1 MTKETFE
8 TVGPGYLEY
17 AGAKLGERLW
27 GDTLICNRVEV
38 RQMRAEFEIHWTEFA
53 RPVYDESERKW
64 TERKR
69 QVWET
74 TSNKAK
80 AIERAEFIER
90 DYCQAE
96 QEDLAERIE
105 QQREQVRTARETP
118 SMKSVTLF
126 DLARAAQEREL
137 GEDTRQQTPE
147 ATVDEHETS
156 RFETFAKGLGQD
168 VFHRAAKAGRGRL
181 AKQSESLHERARA
194 ERNEENGHG
203 LELER

>member
-1 MTKETFE
+1 MDAVLLAQIRNSSAFNQMLAKNR
-8 TVGPGYLEY
+8 YLLLRAKKTSVNIVHRGLFFQASSSLASAHDFPIPSE
-17 AGAKLGERLW
+17 AG
-27 GDTLICNRVEV
+27 
-38 RQMRAEFEIHWTEFA
+38 HA

-126 DLARAAQEREL
+126 DLARAAQEWEL
-137 GEDTRQQTPE
+137 GEFLVRSTRI
-147 ATVDEHETS
+147 H
-156 RFETFAKGLGQD
+156 
-168 VFHRAAKAGRGRL
+168 
-181 AKQSESLHERARA
+181 
-194 ERNEENGHG
+194 
-203 LELER
+203 